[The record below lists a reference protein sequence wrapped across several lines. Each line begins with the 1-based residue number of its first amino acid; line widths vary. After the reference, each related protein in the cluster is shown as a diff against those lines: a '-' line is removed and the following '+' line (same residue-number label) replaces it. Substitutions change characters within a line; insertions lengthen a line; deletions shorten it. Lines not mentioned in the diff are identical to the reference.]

1 MCLYVVHKLMLL
13 RYRHVAFDI
22 GVCSR
27 LFTPTS
33 RIGLTGAV
41 AETREGGSLYN
52 NAIIVA
58 VRVR

>member
-1 MCLYVVHKLMLL
+1 MLL

-52 NAIIVA
+52 NAIIVT